1 MARTLGMAGYLKN
14 TGKIQ
19 GVDKYSQPLN
29 WEVFKVID
37 TETYHGESVR
47 VMPEQ
52 RAG

>member
-29 WEVFKVID
+29 WGVFKVID

-47 VMPEQ
+47 VMREQ